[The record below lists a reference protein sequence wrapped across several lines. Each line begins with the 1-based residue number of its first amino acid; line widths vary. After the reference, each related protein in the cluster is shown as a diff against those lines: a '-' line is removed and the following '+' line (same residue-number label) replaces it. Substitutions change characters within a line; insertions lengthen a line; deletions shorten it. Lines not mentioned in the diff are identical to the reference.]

1 MPAASADEKVLRHI
15 VMYKFKDDVTPAQLK
30 EVIDAFAMLPKKV
43 DTIIGFEHGTN
54 VSKEG
59 KSEGFTH
66 VFVVTFKNEAD
77 LAAYLV
83 HPATRGICQ
92 SRRQPAR
99 QGRRFRLL
107 GRAVAVGWA
116 LPTMTIA
123 WALPSI
129 ALNHHERWAQPTLLL
144 KAGENACPTW
154 AFRGGQAG
162 GSLPESAVPGGRF
175 ACRFAG

>member
-1 MPAASADEKVLRHI
+1 MLRSVIAALILSILGASFFMPAASAADQVLRHI
-15 VMYKFKDDVTPAQLK
+15 VMYKFKDDVTPTQLQ

-83 HPATRGICQ
+83 HPAHDAYVKVVRD
-92 SRRQPAR
+92 RRDKVVV
-99 QGRRFRLL
+99 FDY
-107 GRAVAVGWA
+107 WA
-116 LPTMTIA
+116 
-123 WALPSI
+123 
-129 ALNHHERWAQPTLLL
+129 ER
-144 KAGENACPTW
+144 
-154 AFRGGQAG
+154 
-162 GSLPESAVPGGRF
+162 
-175 ACRFAG
+175 